1 MPGACA
7 ALDRHAAAGER
18 VDVGGLTLFHRVAGP
33 EDGVPAVLVH
43 GLPHSSFLYRR
54 VIPLLAGRRPV
65 RAPDLPGFGLSDK
78 PKDPAACS
86 LPAFEAALG
95 RYFDALKAPRLHLV
109 CHDISGPPVASWA
122 AKHPGRVA
130 SLAVLNTALTL
141 RGFRLPGLVAAGI
154 ALPWALQRA
163 LLDDGACA
171 RLVWSYAR
179 RHAHARP
186 EAFDGE
192 DGEAFRSLFLRDG
205 GRRTATWTVKSY
217 WGAPAYLARTRAALA
232 GFPRPTLLLWG
243 ARDPFCTPDA
253 ARRLAAVI
261 PGSRLELVD
270 GASHF
275 LPEDAPD
282 ETARRLNA
290 FWDRA

>member
-1 MPGACA
+1 M
-7 ALDRHAAAGER
+7 
-18 VDVGGLTLFHRVAGP
+18 DVGGLTLFHRVAGP
-33 EDGVPAVLVH
+33 AEGVPAVLFH
-43 GLPHSSFLYRR
+43 GLPHSSFLYRH
-54 VIPLLAGRRPV
+54 VIPLLAARRPV

-78 PKDPAACS
+78 PHDPAGCS
-86 LPAFEAALG
+86 LPAFESALG
-95 RYFDALKAPRLHLV
+95 RYLDALKAPRVHLV
-109 CHDISGPPVASWA
+109 CHDISGPPAAAWA

-130 SLAVLNTALTL
+130 SLSILNTTLTL

-154 ALPWALQRA
+154 VIPWALQRA
-163 LLDDGACA
+163 LLSDDACA

-186 EAFDGE
+186 ESVDGE
-192 DGEAFRSLFLRDG
+192 DGEAFRRLFLGDG

-232 GFPRPTLLLWG
+232 GFARPTLLLWG

-253 ARRLAAVI
+253 ASRLAAVLH
-261 PGSRLELVD
+261 GSRLEIIEE
-270 GASHF
+270 ASHF
-275 LPEDAPD
+275 LPEDAPG
-282 ETARRLNA
+282 EVARRLTA